1 MRQKFV
7 NTMDVVQTEDYLEQ
21 AGETSQDHQSQLT
34 SPEAAV
40 FELKTTEG
48 NSAME
53 SPEGP

>member
-1 MRQKFV
+1 
-7 NTMDVVQTEDYLEQ
+7 MDVVQTEDYLEQ